1 MKTTHQSCQRC
12 HPWDRFREIAALL
25 AILFGALPLLLAA
38 VAWAA
43 PARSDADPIL
53 AGPAFGLCAGLTAGA
68 DYEGGTDAY
77 GHPVTPA
84 DLPGQVRVTLDS
96 ETVYPMAGGPNGSQ
110 TVAQVTV
117 HGLKSVLEAPSAC
130 PLN

>member
-12 HPWDRFREIAALL
+12 HRWSRVPEIAALL
-25 AILFGALPLLLAA
+25 AILFGALPLFMAA
-38 VAWAA
+38 VAWGA
-43 PARSDADPIL
+43 PMRSGDDSIL
-53 AGPAFGLCAGLTAGA
+53 TGPALGPCAGLTAGA

-96 ETVYPMAGGPNGSQ
+96 ETVYPMIGSQ
-110 TVAQVTV
+110 TGDQTAAKVTV
-117 HGLKSVLEAPSAC
+117 YGLKSVLDAPSAC
-130 PLN
+130 PGH